1 MLKKQKETLNTYASV
16 LRIPPEIAK
25 PIVADFIRFHE
36 ANGSEWTV
44 SRFKAL
50 KLDFI
55 QLKAGND
62 CTSVW
67 IAKEGNSFTGH
78 IGALQSWCER
88 NWKRW
93 SLAIQLLQI
102 YSTEISSSILPSQ
115 AKKFCEAV
123 NYRNTESDTMLH
135 HYKKI
140 VTMATLQWFPKKSF
154 YSNPDP
160 LCMYPVS
167 STRREPH
174 ANGRSYP
181 EGENTLDCAM
191 SFIDGTLFGNNAS
204 IKYPNIFGPLL
215 QGITDDRDYERV
227 KTPSGRYRYVRQS
240 DRYTSSVGKIGLIQ
254 EPGLKLRAV
263 ANPARVYQAAL
274 VPLARDLY
282 SKLTML
288 PWDCT
293 HEQDRPFLILQNH
306 MKSKRTCHAVDLSN
320 ATDRFPLALQL
331 EVLNTLYHRKDAVQL
346 FADLSRGNW
355 ISSLPDNLLLS
366 WKTGQP
372 LGLIPS
378 FAIFALT
385 HGMLLYA
392 LNGCSHNDAFFVLG
406 DDVVILDDAL
416 YAKYVRALEA
426 MDIPY
431 APSKTISSNLL
442 TEFGGK
448 IITPDGVT
456 PQLKWRHVSD
466 DSFIDLAKHFGERY
480 RRLMRPRQ
488 REIFD
493 LVKVIPDYLGGCGF
507 NPSGLPESKR
517 IELYFSLLS
526 DDNRQSYL
534 MSYNGRIQSMNY
546 SVDTSIGKNHWI
558 YSMAPTLAFD
568 QNAAQFATVMPMN
581 FTKFI
586 SINDTSPWKDVVG
599 NTLYTVYPRERF
611 LPLVGTS
618 VRKTTLEV
626 LDRKFNNLGLTT
638 KTAT

>member
-16 LRIPPEIAK
+16 LRIPPEIAS

-36 ANGSEWTV
+36 KNGSEWTV
-44 SRFKAL
+44 SRFKAI

-62 CTSVW
+62 CLSTWV
-67 IAKEGNSFTGH
+67 AKEGNTFKGH
-78 IGALQSWCER
+78 LGALQSWCDKS
-88 NWKRW
+88 WKRW
-93 SLAIQLLQI
+93 SSAIQLLQI

-123 NYRNTESDTMLH
+123 NYRNTESDTMVH
-135 HYKKI
+135 QYKKL
-140 VTMATLQWFPKKSF
+140 VTMATLEWFPKKSY
-154 YSNPDP
+154 YSNPEP
-160 LCMYPVS
+160 LCVYPVS
-167 STRREPH
+167 SSRREPH
-174 ANGRSYP
+174 ANGRSFP

-191 SFIDGTLFGNNAS
+191 SYIDGTLFGNNAS

-215 QGITDDRDYERV
+215 RGISDSGKLTRV
-227 KTPSGRYRYVRQS
+227 KTPSGRYRYERISVR
-240 DRYTSSVGKIGLIQ
+240 YPSSVGKIGLIQ

-274 VPLARDLY
+274 VPLATDLY
-282 SKLTML
+282 RKLTLL

-293 HEQDRPFLILQNH
+293 HQQDRPFLILQKH
-306 MKSKRTCHAVDLSN
+306 MKSKKTCHAVDLSN

-331 EVLNTLYHRKDAVQL
+331 EVLNTLYLRKDAIEL
-346 FADLSRGNW
+346 FADLSRADW
-355 ISSLPDNLLLS
+355 ISSLPDNNLLS

-392 LNGCSHNDAFFVLG
+392 LNECSHNDAFFVLG

-416 YAKYVRALEA
+416 YAKYLRALKA

-448 IITPDGVT
+448 IITPEGVT

-480 RRLMRPRQ
+480 RRLMRPKQ
-488 REIFD
+488 KEIFD

-507 NPSGLPESKR
+507 NPLGLPESER
-517 IELYFSLLS
+517 IDLYFSLLS

-546 SVDTSIGKNHWI
+546 SVNTVSEGNHWI
-558 YSMAPTLAFD
+558 YSMSPTLAFD
-568 QNAAQFATVMPMN
+568 QNAAQFATVMPMK

-586 SINDTSPWKDVVG
+586 SINDKSPWRNVVG

-618 VRKTTLEV
+618 VRTTTLDV
-626 LDRKFNNLGLTT
+626 LDRKFNNLSLTS
-638 KTAT
+638 KTAP